1 MLLSAG
7 AKIIICKAQ
16 INHNPIFQN
25 SAFRIL
31 PRHSPFRLDDGG
43 SHFRI
48 LFYLGLDLF
57 HIKTLDCIADFDII
71 EIFDANTA
79 FITALNFFDVIF
91 ETTQ

>member
-1 MLLSAG
+1 MLLSG
-7 AKIIICKAQ
+7 GSNILIGNAQ
-16 INHNPIFQN
+16 INRNPIFQH

-57 HIKTLDCIADFDII
+57 HIKTIDCIADFDII
-71 EIFDANTA
+71 EIFDADTA